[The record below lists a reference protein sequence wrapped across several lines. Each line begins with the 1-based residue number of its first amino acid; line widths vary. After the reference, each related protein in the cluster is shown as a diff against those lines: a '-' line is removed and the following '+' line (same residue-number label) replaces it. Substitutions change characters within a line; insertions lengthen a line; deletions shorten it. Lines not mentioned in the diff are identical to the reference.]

1 MYDLLIIGGGPAAIS
16 CGLVLGSAAQ
26 KPYMTDKKIGMIA
39 HQKFADLNAALVN
52 NLFGVEVGTKGKEL
66 MGKEFEKL
74 QNFKNIEQLPQDVI
88 EGVVEKDGYYE
99 VTTEHNSYE
108 AKQVVLAIGHHPRI
122 GQIKGL
128 DKYIV
133 EHTKSLPGV
142 AKTALKNTN
151 LVVKEG
157 LYVAGLTSGCASQ
170 VAIAV
175 GTGADVAVQLLT
187 KWNNGIFDHHHDK

>member
-16 CGLVLGSAAQ
+16 CAMVLGSAAS

-39 HQKFADLNAALVN
+39 HQKTADLNAAVLN
-52 NLFGVEVGTKGKEL
+52 NLFGVALGASGKAVAAEEL
-66 MGKEFEKL
+66 DKL
-74 QNFKNIEQLPQDVI
+74 NSFKNIEQLSKAPVEAVI
-88 EGVVEKDGYYE
+88 EKEGYYE
-99 VTTEHNSYE
+99 INTEDSSYQ
-108 AKQVVLAIGHHPRI
+108 AKQVVLAIGHNPRI
-122 GQIKGL
+122 AKIKGL
-128 DKYIV
+128 EEYVIKH
-133 EHTKSLPGV
+133 EKSLPNV
-142 AKTALKNTN
+142 EKSALKNTN

-187 KWNNGIFDHHHDK
+187 KWNGGIFDHYHDK